1 MVTSTSPKPSYHLCP
16 DFSIATPP
24 DGHLTLGS
32 ILLSLDVD
40 GVAHPLNLN
49 AAIGIPPEHIFPR
62 NGPDSKTGF
71 TRTLKELRS
80 VEASIWAKIF
90 SLQGLGGTFNFLNK
104 RTDDESL
111 TVEEIQTRYFS
122 PTEEYMTK
130 SLELPDVAGFV
141 TATQKEDPVYM
152 VTGLKVAIGAKL
164 SKVESKTKNL
174 KAEIGASDPQGMV
187 SAGGSGGYASEDTSA
202 MGFDGSTPFVL
213 GIRVRKIWWEKG
225 VRKTSDKV
233 PGRALDND
241 RAHDKASPVSGARF
255 VEDFL
260 VDDDETPTAEKIFAN
275 EIDGLGI
282 EPSNWALP

>member
-1 MVTSTSPKPSYHLCP
+1 MVSSTSPKPSYHLCP
-16 DFSIATPP
+16 DFSIAPPP

-32 ILLSLDVD
+32 VLESLDVD

-49 AAIGIPPEHIFPR
+49 AAIEIPAEHIFPR

-90 SLQGLGGTFNFLNK
+90 NLQGLGGTFNFLNK

-130 SLELPDVAGFV
+130 SLELPDVASFV
-141 TATQKEDPVYM
+141 TVTQKKLPVYM

-164 SKVESKTKNL
+164 SRVESKTKNV

-187 SAGGSGGYASEDTSA
+187 SAGGTGGYTSEDTSA

-233 PGRALDND
+233 AGVALDNGG
-241 RAHDKASPVSGARF
+241 AQDKVSPVSGARF
-255 VEDFL
+255 IEDFL
-260 VDDDETPTAEKIFAN
+260 VDDGEKPP
-275 EIDGLGI
+275 GL
-282 EPSNWALP
+282 ES